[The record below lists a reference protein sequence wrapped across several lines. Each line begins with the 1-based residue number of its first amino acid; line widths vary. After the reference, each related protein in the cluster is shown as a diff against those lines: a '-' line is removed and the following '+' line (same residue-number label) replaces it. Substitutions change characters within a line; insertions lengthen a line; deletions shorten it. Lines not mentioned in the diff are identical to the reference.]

1 MIKTRKNNDRDMNTI
16 NLTSMTDVLLAL
28 LIMFMVAETAGTTWA
43 FHMNL
48 PRVVAVEK
56 IDDPSVLISY
66 TAKRKLWVT
75 TSVSGDK
82 QIQRENLKVHL
93 ARIRGKYHFEK
104 VIIKADKSIR
114 YKEVISLMD
123 DAKRAGFDSISLATE
138 I

>member
-1 MIKTRKNNDRDMNTI
+1 MMKLKKPVEKDMNTL
-16 NLTSMTDVLLAL
+16 NLTSMTDVLLTL

-43 FHMNL
+43 FNMNL
-48 PRVVAVEK
+48 PKVVSLEK
-56 IDDPSVLISY
+56 ADDPSVLISY

-75 TSVSGDK
+75 TSITGDI
-82 QIQRENLKVHL
+82 QVQRENLKVHL
-93 ARIRGKYHFEK
+93 ARIKGKYNFEK

-114 YKEVISLMD
+114 YKEVIAVMD

>member
-1 MIKTRKNNDRDMNTI
+1 MIKLKRPKEKDMNTI
-16 NLTSMTDVLLAL
+16 NLTSMTDVLLVL

-48 PRVVAVEK
+48 PRVVSVEK
-56 IDDPSVLISY
+56 ADDPSVLISY

-75 TSVSGDK
+75 TSVTGDTLV
-82 QIQRENLKVHL
+82 QRENLKVHL
-93 ARIRGKYHFEK
+93 ARIRGKYNFDR

-114 YKEVISLMD
+114 YKEVISIMD